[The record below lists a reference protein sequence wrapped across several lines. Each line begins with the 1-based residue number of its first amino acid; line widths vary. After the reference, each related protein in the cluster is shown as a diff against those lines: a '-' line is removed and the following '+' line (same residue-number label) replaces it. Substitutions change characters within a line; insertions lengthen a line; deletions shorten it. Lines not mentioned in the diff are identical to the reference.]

1 MKSVLQKNKECY
13 LCGTTWNLEK
23 HHVIFGNGNRDKSEK
38 YGLTVWLC
46 PNHHRGNFSPHHNRR
61 LDLNLKEIAQ
71 EKWESQFGT
80 REQFLIEFG
89 RSYL

>member
-1 MKSVLQKNKECY
+1 MKSILQKNKECY
-13 LCGTTWNLEK
+13 LCGTTLNLEL
-23 HHVIFGNGNRDKSEK
+23 HHVMNKFNKDKSNK

-46 PNHHRGNFSPHHNRR
+46 PNHHRGGFSPHHNRR
-61 LDLNLKEIAQ
+61 IDLNLKEIAQ

-80 REQFLIEFG
+80 REEFLKEFG